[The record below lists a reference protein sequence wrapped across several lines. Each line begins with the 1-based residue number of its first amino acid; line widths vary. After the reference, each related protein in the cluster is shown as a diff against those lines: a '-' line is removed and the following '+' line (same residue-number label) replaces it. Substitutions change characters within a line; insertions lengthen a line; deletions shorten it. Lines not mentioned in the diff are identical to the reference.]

1 MASELNGKRVA
12 ILAADGVDRVELEQP
27 RQALDQAG
35 ARTELLSLH
44 DGRIQAR
51 NNDLEAAGTFDV
63 HALVR
68 SASVEDYDAL
78 LLPGGTVNPDKLR
91 VDQSAVG
98 FVRDFVASG
107 KPVASICH
115 GPWTLLEAGVVSGR
129 TLTSFPRI
137 RTDLRNAGAKVVD
150 QEVARDGNLVTS
162 RSPDDLPAFGTAIVE
177 LVAQAGQPTVGGG
190 VRS

>member
-1 MASELNGKRVA
+1 
-12 ILAADGVDRVELEQP
+12 VELEQP

-44 DGRIQAR
+44 DGVIQAR

-63 HALVR
+63 DALV
-68 SASVEDYDAL
+68 SAASVDDYDAL

-91 VDQSAVG
+91 IDQDAVR
-98 FVRDFVASG
+98 FVGDFMETG

-129 TLTSFPRI
+129 TLTSFPSI
-137 RTDLRNAGAKVVD
+137 RTDLRNAGATVVD
-150 QEVARDGNLVTS
+150 QEVATDGNLITS
-162 RSPDDLPAFGTAIVE
+162 RSPDDLPAFCEAIVQTFAR
-177 LVAQAGQPTVGGG
+177 VGAAAGDG
-190 VRS
+190 R